1 MPDFAG
7 VQPLTESISFSE
19 GHQAWHS
26 NNNTWIGGTGK
37 ATRYPMFIKFVA
49 GLRQQLDQQ
58 RLVQIFTSCRHHTIW
73 ISKNTAL
80 NHPEARKFEAFSRL
94 EDMSNVKTIRMD
106 WDTLIQMTKK
116 CISYVYRFILYK
128 YKSEKCVSIC
138 FCEAKLPSCTALSP
152 YSAAAFLGMHSA
164 HWHTEF
170 WSESNHDFCGGSP
183 NLLLAWIVG
192 IAARISYTLPEPIA
206 IILKPAQAEIV
217 EIQNNPSSA
226 EFLQLQE
233 PSKNWV

>member
-1 MPDFAG
+1 MTSSFYHILQHPTFPD
-7 VQPLTESISFSE
+7 
-19 GHQAWHS
+19 HQ
-26 NNNTWIGGTGK
+26 TT
-37 ATRYPMFIKFVA
+37 
-49 GLRQQLDQQ
+49 
-58 RLVQIFTSCRHHTIW
+58 
-73 ISKNTAL
+73 KNTAL

-106 WDTLIQMTKK
+106 WYTLIQMTKK

-164 HWHTEF
+164 RWRTEF
-170 WSESNHDFCGGSP
+170 WSESRFLWRFPKFVTC
-183 NLLLAWIVG
+183 WIVG

-206 IILKPAQAEIV
+206 IILKRAQAEIV